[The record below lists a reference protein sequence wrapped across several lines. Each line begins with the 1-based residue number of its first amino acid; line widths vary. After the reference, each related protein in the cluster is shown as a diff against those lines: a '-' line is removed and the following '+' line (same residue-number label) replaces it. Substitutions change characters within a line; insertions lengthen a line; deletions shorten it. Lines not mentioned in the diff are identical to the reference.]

1 MRTFSNFVKLVFS
14 TLWSWSKEGKLS
26 ASVGSWHSTYHPRV
40 VLSGVKHNIASYL
53 DIFFSFFTISV
64 WEFAYEPLQDS
75 WGCLH
80 GSLPHSVRLW
90 QGQDRLCK
98 ICMSVSALCSV
109 NIVSLSATC
118 TLQINGSQKM
128 QKLGTWFSTQVDLS
142 FWRRLN
148 ECLESYAWRFE
159 DMYVWCLLKKG
170 TLRNNITLMSSH
182 LENCLFIFVQLIVCK
197 NNIWIDLELMSM
209 WQCNLLLLG

>member
-1 MRTFSNFVKLVFS
+1 MLK
-14 TLWSWSKEGKLS
+14 
-26 ASVGSWHSTYHPRV
+26 P
-40 VLSGVKHNIASYL
+40 
-53 DIFFSFFTISV
+53 
-64 WEFAYEPLQDS
+64 
-75 WGCLH
+75 
-80 GSLPHSVRLW
+80 
-90 QGQDRLCK
+90 
-98 ICMSVSALCSV
+98 
-109 NIVSLSATC
+109 
-118 TLQINGSQKM
+118 
-128 QKLGTWFSTQVDLS
+128 GTWFSTQVDLS

-209 WQCNLLLLG
+209 WQCNLLLCWDSSCLLCYLDSILMLRVPMWIFFLLMETEYWPGLNDGGCKLNGRLAIRKMHCDSASSLSFQLKG

>member
-14 TLWSWSKEGKLS
+14 TLWSWIKEGKLS
-26 ASVGSWHSTYHPRV
+26 ASVGSWHSTYHPRG

-90 QGQDRLCK
+90 QGQDRLRG